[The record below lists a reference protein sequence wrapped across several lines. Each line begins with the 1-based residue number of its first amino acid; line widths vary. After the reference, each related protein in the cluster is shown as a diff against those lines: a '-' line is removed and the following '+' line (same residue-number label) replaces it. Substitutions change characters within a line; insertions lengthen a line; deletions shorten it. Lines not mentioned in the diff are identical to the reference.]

1 MQGTVERRGKSWRL
15 RVDVGRDPVSG
26 RRRQLTRT
34 VSGTKRQADEA
45 MARLLVEIG
54 EGRHHGSQSIS
65 LSDLC
70 RDWLQQAK
78 ANLEPNTA
86 VEFAGL
92 IRRYIGPRADVSPAH
107 EILRRG
113 IGSTPLKNLRA
124 WELDRFYQQL
134 LVGGGKNGAPLS
146 PATVRKVHT
155 VLRLA
160 LEQAVRWQWL
170 SGNPALHS
178 SPPSVR
184 RRDPNPPAVEEA
196 RALVEAA
203 AELDSEWATY
213 LRTAAALGAR
223 RGEVCAL
230 RWPMVDLQRGTAAI
244 HRAVVVGEQGV
255 IDREYPKNAS
265 SRRRVALDAGT
276 LDALAAHHEA
286 QTERAQTCGTT
297 LLEDAYLFS
306 AEADGSRPWHPD
318 VVTHRF
324 KRLCRRLGLERLRLH
339 DLRHYVATQLIS
351 AGVDARTV
359 AGRLGHA
366 NPSVTLSTYA
376 AWVPARDRDA
386 AGLMG
391 SLLDPPLPS
400 TASSLGA
407 RSPGDP

>member
-15 RVDVGRDPVSG
+15 RVDVGRDPVTG

-65 LSDLC
+65 LADLC
-70 RDWLQQAK
+70 RDWLEQARV
-78 ANLEPNTA
+78 NFEPNTA
-86 VEFAGL
+86 VEFAGV
-92 IRRYIGPRADVSPAH
+92 IRRYIGPRADVAASH

-113 IGSTPLKNLRA
+113 IGGTSLKKLRA

-170 SGNPALHS
+170 SENPALHS
-178 SPPSVR
+178 SPPSIR
-184 RRDPNPPAVEEA
+184 RRDPTPPAIEEA

-203 AELDSEWATY
+203 GELDPEWATY
-213 LRTAAALGAR
+213 LRAAAALGAR

-230 RWPMVDLQRGTAAI
+230 RWPMVDLKGGVVAI
-244 HRAVVVGEQGV
+244 HRAIVIGDQGV
-255 IDREYPKNAS
+255 MDREYPKNAS
-265 SRRRVALDAGT
+265 SRRRVAIDSGT
-276 LDALAAHHEA
+276 VDALTAHRAA
-286 QTERAQTCGTT
+286 QTQRAYTCGTT
-297 LLEDAYLFS
+297 LVEDAYLFS
-306 AEADGSRPWHPD
+306 PEVDGSRPWHPQ

-324 KRLCRRLGLERLRLH
+324 KRLCRRLGLESLRLH
-339 DLRHYVATQLIS
+339 DLRHYVATQLIA

-391 SLLDPPLPS
+391 SLLDPPGSPP
-400 TASSLGA
+400 TALAVRSLV
-407 RSPGDP
+407 DP